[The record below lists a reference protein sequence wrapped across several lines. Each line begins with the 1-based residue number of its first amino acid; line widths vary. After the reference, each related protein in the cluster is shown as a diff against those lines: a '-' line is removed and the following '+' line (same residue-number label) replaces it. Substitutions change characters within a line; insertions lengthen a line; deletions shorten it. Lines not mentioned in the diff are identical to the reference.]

1 MLYFWNQ
8 LLRPGELASASLP
21 LVALIA
27 GIAATFN
34 PCGLPALPG
43 FITLLGGNTGD
54 AGVRQRLRLSLGA
67 SLGAMSLVLALGIIV
82 AIVGSGTKGLIAPYF
97 RWVQLAV
104 GLFLVGLASLH
115 MTDQTS
121 RLPPGRPCH
130 EPWRENVESGYG
142 QTDHPGQLPVWRRI
156 RVSRGWLN
164 RAVSGRSCGLR
175 PGHWWIPYQLS
186 GILDFRAHDGFP
198 GIHNVSPGGNIRPGP
213 GRPSTPV
220 GTAHPGC
227 ERGHHITGR
236 GCTDLRQL
244 QSWAIRQPAAVK

>member
-1 MLYFWNQ
+1 VATKESGAIGIQRAVSGILLVAIAIGGVLALLYFWNQ
-8 LLRPGELASASLP
+8 LLRPGELGSASLP

-43 FITLLGGNTGD
+43 FITLLGGNTED

-67 SLGAMSLVLALGIIV
+67 SLGAMSLVLVLGIMV

-121 RLPPGRPCH
+121 RLPLVGPVMNLGGRM
-130 EPWRENVESGYG
+130 WNQAMG
-142 QTDHPGQLPVWRRI
+142 QPTM
-156 RVSRGWLN
+156 RGSYLF
-164 RAVSGRSCGLR
+164 GG
-175 PGHWWIPYQLS
+175 
-186 GILDFRAHDGFP
+186 GF
-198 GIHNVSPGGNIRPGP
+198 VL
-213 GRPSTPV
+213 V
-220 GTAHPGC
+220 GVG
-227 ERGHHITGR
+227 
-236 GCTDLRQL
+236 
-244 QSWAIRQPAAVK
+244 

>member
-1 MLYFWNQ
+1 MATKESHAIGIQRAVSGILLVAIAIGGVLALLYFWNQ
-8 LLRPGELASASLP
+8 LLRPGELGSASLP

-43 FITLLGGNTGD
+43 FITFLGGNTED

-115 MTDQTS
+115 MTGQTS
-121 RLPPGRPCH
+121 RLPLVGPVMNLGGRMWNQAMGKP
-130 EPWRENVESGYG
+130 
-142 QTDHPGQLPVWRRI
+142 TI
-156 RVSRGWLN
+156 RGSYLFG
-164 RAVSGRSCGLR
+164 G
-175 PGHWWIPYQLS
+175 
-186 GILDFRAHDGFP
+186 GF
-198 GIHNVSPGGNIRPGP
+198 VL
-213 GRPSTPV
+213 V
-220 GTAHPGC
+220 GVG
-227 ERGHHITGR
+227 
-236 GCTDLRQL
+236 
-244 QSWAIRQPAAVK
+244 